1 MEVRRTREG
10 RRTMK
15 LLMTPET
22 ENDGIS
28 GELRFLVRARG
39 DLEVCA
45 GPSLEGSTGGN
56 SDELLFARERVERG
70 LGDCTGAE
78 IVGRGG
84 EPQKMEEN
92 EERDECERKKF
103 ADVGSDDCGDEDEM
117 LGSRGCETVQGPCGV
132 VGNSEGVP
140 HDVDGR
146 PSALGRTTLV
156 GVCASIETPTA
167 APKQSPVFPDS
178 GPPNLRAL
186 FGVIGVFSSNFTRV
200 GIKSGGKTGTG
211 GTGGAGSTVV

>member
-22 ENDGIS
+22 ENAGIS
-28 GELRFLVRARG
+28 GELRFLVRACG
-39 DLEVCA
+39 DFDVCG
-45 GPSLEGSTGGN
+45 GPSQEGGVGGSN
-56 SDELLFARERVERG
+56 DELLFARERVECG
-70 LGDCTGAE
+70 LGDCTGADM
-78 IVGRGG
+78 VGRGG

-103 ADVGSDDCGDEDEM
+103 VDVGSDDCGDDDEM
-117 LGSRGCETVQGPCGV
+117 LGSLGCETVRGPCGV
-132 VGNSEGVP
+132 AGNSEGAP

-156 GVCASIETPTA
+156 GICASIERLAA
-167 APKQSPVFPDS
+167 APKQSPALPDS
-178 GPPNLRAL
+178 EPNLSAL
-186 FGVIGVFSSNFTRV
+186 FGVIGVFTSNFVRV

-211 GTGGAGSTVV
+211 GTGGAGSAVV